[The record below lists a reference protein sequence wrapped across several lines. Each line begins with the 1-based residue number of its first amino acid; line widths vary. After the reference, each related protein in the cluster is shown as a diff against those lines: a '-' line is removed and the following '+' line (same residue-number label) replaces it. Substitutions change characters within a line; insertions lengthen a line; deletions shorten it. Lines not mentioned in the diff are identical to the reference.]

1 MNQWKL
7 SKSKSALDNHVSSML
22 FISDLHLDAARPAV
36 IRAFAEFLSLRSHC
50 DALYILGD
58 LFEAWIGDDDDSA
71 LAQQVKD
78 LLQKYTAAGPELFI
92 MQGNRDFLL
101 GHDFCHAVG
110 ATLLPDPSVIDLF
123 GEPTLLMH
131 GDSLCTQDQEYQEL
145 RLNIRNPQ
153 WQAQLLSQNLDQ
165 RRTLARQLRG
175 MSTEANSNKAQDIM
189 DVTPSEVDKVMQTS
203 GVRQL
208 IHGHTHRPAQH
219 TSAAGTRWVLG
230 DWDATGWVI
239 ESSPDRINLNKFIIK
254 Q

>member
-1 MNQWKL
+1 M
-7 SKSKSALDNHVSSML
+7 SSVL
-22 FISDLHLDAARPAV
+22 FISDLHLDTARPAV
-36 IRAFAEFLSLRSHC
+36 IRAFAEFLALHSHC

-71 LAQQVKD
+71 LAEQVKG
-78 LLQKYTAAGPELFI
+78 LLQKFTTAGPELFI

-101 GHDFCHAVG
+101 GHDFCDAVG

-131 GDSLCTQDQEYQEL
+131 GDSLCTLDQDYQQL
-145 RLNIRNPQ
+145 RTTIRNPQ
-153 WQAQLLSQNLDQ
+153 WQAQLLGQDRDQ

-175 MSTEANSNKAQDIM
+175 MSKEANSNKAQDIM
-189 DVTPSEVDKVMQTS
+189 DVTPAEVDKVMQTF

-219 TSAAGTRWVLG
+219 TGTAGTRWVLG
-230 DWDATGWVI
+230 DWDTTGWLI
-239 ESSPDRINLNKFIIK
+239 ESSPGNMQLNNFIIK